1 MRGEQRE
8 TRGRRHFPALRL
20 MILTLGHHG
29 VTHFATANV
38 KHFGSFGF
46 AKLWNPLTSSNRA
59 IDPN

>member
-1 MRGEQRE
+1 
-8 TRGRRHFPALRL
+8 